1 MRFETLAVHAGAEPD
16 DETGAIAPP
25 IHLSTTFEH
34 TPAGDPTGGHLYVR
48 DSNPTQSRLE
58 TALAAIE
65 GAEAA
70 LAFASGVGAGAAL
83 LQALD
88 AGDHV
93 LFHRDIYYAFKK
105 VARDYLPRWGMEG
118 SFADFRDL
126 DAARAAMKPTTR
138 LLWAETP
145 TNPMME
151 VLDLAA
157 LSAIAHERGALF
169 LVDGTFATPALQQP
183 IALGVDF
190 VLHATT
196 KYLGGHSDVHGGALA
211 FAKQDALHARALENR
226 TLLGAVASPFAS
238 WLVLRGLRTLVCRIE
253 RQSAGA
259 MALAAALAKHP
270 AVAAVLYPGL
280 PGHPGHAL
288 AARQMR
294 AFGGMLSVR
303 VKGGK
308 AAALDVASR
317 VRLFTNATSLGGV
330 ESLLEHRASVEDPAT
345 TTPDDLLR
353 VSVGLEHPEDLI
365 EDFTQALG

>member
-1 MRFETLAVHAGAEPD
+1 
-16 DETGAIAPP
+16 
-25 IHLSTTFEH
+25 
-34 TPAGDPTGGHLYVR
+34 
-48 DSNPTQSRLE
+48 
-58 TALAAIE
+58 
-65 GAEAA
+65 
-70 LAFASGVGAGAAL
+70 
-83 LQALD
+83 
-88 AGDHV
+88 
-93 LFHRDIYYAFKK
+93 
-105 VARDYLPRWGMEG
+105 
-118 SFADFRDL
+118 
-126 DAARAAMKPTTR
+126 MKPTTR

-157 LSAIAHERGALF
+157 LAAIAHERGTLL

-211 FAKQDALHARALENR
+211 FARRDALFERALENR

-238 WLVLRGLRTLVCRIE
+238 WLVLRGLRTLACRIE
-253 RQSAGA
+253 RQSASA
-259 MALAAALAKHP
+259 MALATALAKHP
-270 AVAAVLYPGL
+270 ALSAVLYPGL

-308 AAALDVASR
+308 AAALGVASR

-353 VSVGLEHPEDLI
+353 ISVGLEHPEDLI
-365 EDFTQALG
+365 ADFTQALG